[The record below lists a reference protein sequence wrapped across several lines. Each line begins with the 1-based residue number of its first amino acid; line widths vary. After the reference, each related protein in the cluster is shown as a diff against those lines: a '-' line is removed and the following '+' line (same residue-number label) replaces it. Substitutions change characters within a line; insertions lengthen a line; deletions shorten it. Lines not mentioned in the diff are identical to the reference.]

1 MDYSPQSSSVHEI
14 SQARILEWVTI
25 FFSRGSSQRRDWTH
39 CLLLGRGILY
49 HCATWDK
56 VALFHSFLLLS
67 NTLCVY
73 VCMFIYIYTHTPQ
86 LEKKDNLK
94 ERNILCK
101 KKERFED
108 SLVILK
114 IILKSFPKILS
125 LNLMEMWNL
134 QGRNWRVLFI
144 CFCEIFTGHLWQRWD
159 RGVFSDEQK
168 WDFFFWESEGQS
180 QFTVV
185 WHDET
190 SSDLC
195 REGR

>member
-39 CLLLGRGILY
+39 VYCLAGGFFTTVPLGTKWHYFILFY
-49 HCATWDK
+49 CW
-56 VALFHSFLLLS
+56 VI
-67 NTLCVY
+67 LCVCMC
-73 VCMFIYIYTHTPQ
+73 VCLYIYTHTPQ

-94 ERNILCK
+94 ERNIHCK

-144 CFCEIFTGHLWQRWD
+144 CFCEIFTGHLWQRWE